1 MENERGYKFL
11 VRSER
16 GYKFLVRNERG
27 YTFLLR
33 TSCSLCGLYWVFKRL
48 VG

>member
-1 MENERGYKFL
+1 MEN
-11 VRSER
+11 ER

-27 YTFLLR
+27 YKFLVR
-33 TSCSLCGLYWVFKRL
+33 TLCSLCGLYWVFKRL